1 MKQMST
7 RSKWLIIDIILVL
20 VVAGLVIAGAFLVS
34 DIIGDHNQMQL
45 DVGILNEVRTKL
57 SAGVNENPAD
67 LNTLANSLPQGY
79 GLAWLDKDNRVLKQQ
94 SVSQQTLKLLLT
106 RADLSGAQDIVKSY
120 YGNVY
125 FVKSLAN
132 TKVLVVDATGDYY
145 AYIQRA
151 LTIYSLIVAGLLIG
165 LFVGVC
171 IWQQTFI
178 FPKLAKLRRAMT
190 EVYNGNYN
198 PIIRLRHMRKVDDIS
213 QLLVDFDRL
222 RRRIADATKAKEDAD
237 RERGVMISG
246 ISHDLRTPLT
256 VIQVHA
262 KGLVDGVAQ
271 RMGKT
276 EQYYD
281 NIYSTACSMLS
292 LVDKLAEFS
301 KVETH
306 TVTYSF
312 LERDLGV
319 VLQEYVNNHYI
330 PYAARG
336 LKFKLKLPKGRP
348 LTVNLDKEQFLRVLQ
363 NICDNSLKYKDK
375 EVCTMTISAEIRDT
389 EMVLRLSDDGPGIG
403 DFEAEYIFESYYR
416 GDPSRTNPI
425 SGSGLGLS
433 IVKNII
439 LAHNGQIQAYNN
451 NGLTIEITLPY
462 RRKK

>member
-1 MKQMST
+1 M
-7 RSKWLIIDIILVL
+7 
-20 VVAGLVIAGAFLVS
+20 VVAGLVVAGSFLVRNAVV
-34 DIIGDHNQMQL
+34 DNNAINIDTNQL
-45 DVGILNEVRTKL
+45 AEVRSKL
-57 SAGVNENPAD
+57 SAGVNENQKD
-67 LNTLANSLPQGY
+67 LVLLANSLPADY
-79 GLAWLDKDNRVLKQQ
+79 GLLWLDKHN
-94 SVSQQTLKLLLT
+94 KLLKHENVSDNTMRLLLQ
-106 RADLSGAQDIVKSY
+106 RADLSGEQDIAHVY

-132 TKVLVVDATGDYY
+132 TKVVVVNATNDTF
-145 AYIQRA
+145 AYCQRA
-151 LTIYSLIVAGLLIG
+151 LTVYGLVVTL
-165 LFVGVC
+165 LLALVFVGGGV
-171 IWQQTFI
+171 WQMAFI
-178 FPKLAKLRRAMT
+178 FPKLASLRRAMT

-198 PIIRLRHMRKVDDIS
+198 PVVRLRRMRKVDDIS
-213 QLLVDFDRL
+213 QLLVEFDRL

-312 LERDLGV
+312 LERDLAV

-336 LKFKLKLPKGRP
+336 LKFRLKLPKGKP
-348 LTVNLDKEQFLRVLQ
+348 LTVSLDKEQFLRVLQ

-375 EVCTMTISAEIRDT
+375 EVCTMTISAEIRDN
-389 EMVLRLSDDGPGIG
+389 EVVLRLSDDGPGIG

-439 LAHNGQIQAYNN
+439 LAHNGQIQAYND